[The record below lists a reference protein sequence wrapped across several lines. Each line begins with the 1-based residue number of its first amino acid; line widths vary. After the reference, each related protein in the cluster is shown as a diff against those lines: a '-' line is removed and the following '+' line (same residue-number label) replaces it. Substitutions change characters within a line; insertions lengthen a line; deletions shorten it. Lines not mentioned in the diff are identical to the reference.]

1 MKALIAFLEKY
12 FVPVASKV
20 GSQRHLVAVRDGF
33 AAIMPIIIAGS
44 MGVLI
49 NNLQITSDA
58 ATDPYQM
65 LMNSIFGG
73 TDWKNFG
80 GNIWWGTFAIMSL
93 FIVFTVAYN
102 LAKSYNLNPMS
113 VGVLAFS
120 TYFVFVPQAVNAT
133 LGDKVGDLVVPAELV
148 GQQVGAWGNINW
160 GFTNSG
166 ALFAAILVAIVVTE
180 LFRILSK
187 SKALVITMPEG
198 VPPAVAKAFA
208 ALLPSLIILSLAALA
223 QMFLFNK
230 EALVMLIN
238 NSIQKP
244 IVAIGTS
251 FGGALAIAFLNH
263 FLWFFGLHGSNI
275 LEPVMQAINLT
286 AIDANVAAVTA
297 GTPAPFIVTKSFF
310 DAFVYMGGSGTTIA
324 LLAAIYV
331 GSKRKHY
338 RMMANLGVGPGLFN
352 INEPVIFGL
361 PIVLNP
367 IYFIPFILTPM
378 VLTTVA
384 YVATAVGIVPHTI
397 AVIPWVM
404 PPILGGFLATG
415 GSVMGAALA
424 AVNLFIAFVI
434 YMPFVL
440 LAEKHEA
447 DNL

>member
-49 NNLQITSDA
+49 NNLQVTKDA

-73 TDWKNFG
+73 TGWKSFG

-113 VGVLAFS
+113 VGVLSFS

-133 LGDKVGDLVVPAELV
+133 LGDKVGDLAVPAELV

-180 LFRILSK
+180 LFRLLSK
-187 SKALVITMPEG
+187 SKALIITMPEG

-208 ALLPSLIILSLAALA
+208 ALLPSLIVLSLAALA

-238 NSIQKP
+238 NSVQKP

-286 AIDANVAAVTA
+286 AIDANIAAVTA
-297 GTPAPFIVTKSFF
+297 GQPAPFIVTKSFF

-415 GSVMGAALA
+415 GSVMGGALA
-424 AVNLFIAFVI
+424 AVNLVIAFVI